1 MRLLLHI
8 CCAPCLEYP
17 YQSLIKDNIDFEGYF
32 FNPNIQPAWEY
43 KRRKQTLQQ
52 FTENH
57 PLQIH
62 YSNPSDDMIL
72 LNTLSFENK
81 WNSFPL
87 EERCKNCYRIR
98 LHQTA
103 LFAKEN
109 GFDAFTSTL
118 LGSIYQNHELICEMA
133 EEAAQKTG
141 IEFYKRDFR
150 DGFRIGQNLAK
161 EQGLYRQKFCGCI
174 CSLNQ
179 SVLKSKIIASIPHED
194 ELFSSFTV

>member
-1 MRLLLHI
+1 
-8 CCAPCLEYP
+8 
-17 YQSLIKDNIDFEGYF
+17 
-32 FNPNIQPAWEY
+32 
-43 KRRKQTLQQ
+43 
-52 FTENH
+52 
-57 PLQIH
+57 
-62 YSNPSDDMIL
+62 
-72 LNTLSFENK
+72 
-81 WNSFPL
+81 
-87 EERCKNCYRIR
+87 
-98 LHQTA
+98 
-103 LFAKEN
+103 
-109 GFDAFTSTL
+109 
-118 LGSIYQNHELICEMA
+118 MA